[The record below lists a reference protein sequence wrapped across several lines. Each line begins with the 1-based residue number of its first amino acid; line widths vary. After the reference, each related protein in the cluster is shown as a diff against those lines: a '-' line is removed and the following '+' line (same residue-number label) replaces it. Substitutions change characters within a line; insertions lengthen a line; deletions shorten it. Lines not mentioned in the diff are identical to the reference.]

1 MTGSEDL
8 GGDLMALVKRGP
20 GVNPEDVR
28 GELAGRLAVMLMV
41 VINAETGCRVK
52 WIGRAV

>member
-1 MTGSEDL
+1 
-8 GGDLMALVKRGP
+8 MALVKRGP